1 MAQETVK
8 TKIDSPWLS
17 AVLLMA
23 SYLTYGGFLHSLP
36 ASLLGWGISILFAV
50 LLSAVCTIGWKI
62 CRSVLLLGFQSD
74 LGYFLMALMFS
85 SLAVA
90 AVSQFRMFSY
100 LSLLVAVSLLTRVD
114 MLIAKM
120 NNAQAFLAMVGLALL
135 GMGIAWL
142 IYEDVSW
149 RGLEV

>member
-1 MAQETVK
+1 MAKETLN
-8 TKIDSPWLS
+8 TRTDSPWLS

-36 ASLLGWGISILFAV
+36 ASVVGWGLSLLFAV
-50 LLSAVCTIGWKI
+50 LLSAVCTIGWNI
-62 CRSVLLLGFQSD
+62 CRRVLLMGFQSD
-74 LGYFLMALMFS
+74 MGYFLMALMFS

-120 NNAQAFLAMVGLALL
+120 NTVQAFLAMLGLALL